1 MQGKGGFLR
10 ILEAFIAIAII
21 AGVMSFLYVS
31 QIQGPNQED
40 SVNQLIRIVL
50 EKIGSERDLR
60 NYVLNAGSVT
70 PEEIEALEF
79 LEGEIDNL
87 IPPSGEL
94 SYHFSICELDEI
106 CDCGSGVG
114 GGYEYSEDSN
124 CPLEGDIFSD
134 EISVSVTLEQEVI
147 DPKVI
152 RLFVWEN

>member
-60 NYVLNAGSVT
+60 NYVLNT
-70 PEEIEALEF
+70 EIGN

>member
-31 QIQGPNQED
+31 QIQGPNQEE
-40 SVNQLIRIVL
+40 SMNQLIRIVL
-50 EKIGSERDLR
+50 EKIGGERDLR
-60 NYVLNAGSVT
+60 NYVLNT
-70 PEEIEALEF
+70 EIGN

-94 SYHFSICELDEI
+94 NYHFSICELDEI